1 MKNIILLIVILTV
14 IGCSSRKLS
23 PEEKKAVGVY
33 QIELG
38 NAISYWDMRKDG
50 RVVVG
55 KREKGGGKNDNGE
68 SNWKIVDGEIH
79 LERKDGCFGIWKINS
94 DDSITRIAEINND
107 GKRKDVEMQ
116 FTAKRNK

>member
-68 SNWKIVDGEIH
+68 SNWKIVDGEI
-79 LERKDGCFGIWKINS
+79 
-94 DDSITRIAEINND
+94 
-107 GKRKDVEMQ
+107 
-116 FTAKRNK
+116 